1 MSVTLYFPSE
11 IALPQIASSES
22 QKNINVITL
31 AKYLKI
37 FSHHSTPI
45 PHGSGF
51 SVIITTQNPLE
62 FNFVYSTETSVV
74 FFFKKKLSVSSC
86 MVALYLNQKVC

>member
-11 IALPQIASSES
+11 IALPQTASSES
-22 QKNINVITL
+22 QKNINLITL

-62 FNFVYSTETSVV
+62 FNFVYNAETSVV
-74 FFFKKKLSVSSC
+74 FKKKS
-86 MVALYLNQKVC
+86 YLFPAAW